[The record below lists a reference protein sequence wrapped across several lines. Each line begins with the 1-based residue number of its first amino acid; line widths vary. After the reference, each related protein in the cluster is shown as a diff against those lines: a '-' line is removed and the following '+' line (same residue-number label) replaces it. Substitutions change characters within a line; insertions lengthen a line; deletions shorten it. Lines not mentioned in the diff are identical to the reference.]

1 MQGSFQPHRS
11 DAYAGVSYANNNNEG
26 ARMLQSWLLNVLNFL
41 FPTLA
46 VLLLLL
52 AQMNIT
58 RVTGSLG
65 PGEVKAVFRRHHKR
79 LNIAIALLAAWLILQ
94 YAPLVY
100 P

>member
-1 MQGSFQPHRS
+1 
-11 DAYAGVSYANNNNEG
+11 
-26 ARMLQSWLLNVLNFL
+26 MLQSWLLNVLNFL

-52 AQMNIT
+52 AQMNIS

-65 PGEVKAVFRRHHKR
+65 PGEVKAVFLRHNKR
-79 LNIAIALLAAWLILQ
+79 LNIAIALLAAWLVVQ